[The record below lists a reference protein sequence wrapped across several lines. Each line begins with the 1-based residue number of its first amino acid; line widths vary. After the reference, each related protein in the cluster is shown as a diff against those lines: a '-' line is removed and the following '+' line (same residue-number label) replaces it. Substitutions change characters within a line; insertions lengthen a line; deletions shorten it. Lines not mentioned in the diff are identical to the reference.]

1 MGCCT
6 ITSNAE
12 STSRIRGSKKRLYQL
27 RDTIRDNS
35 NGGTLEEERRVS
47 SSSMNATEYSYFVS
61 IYLRNVECR
70 VEPVQLNFVSVLM
83 RCQTLPNLLTT
94 LMSFGINIKK
104 QIQALLPTILAK
116 KFLGDEEL
124 LQNPISELHLAMICY
139 LIKISYS

>member
-1 MGCCT
+1 
-6 ITSNAE
+6 
-12 STSRIRGSKKRLYQL
+12 
-27 RDTIRDNS
+27 
-35 NGGTLEEERRVS
+35 
-47 SSSMNATEYSYFVS
+47 MNATEYSYFVS